1 MTVGMSG
8 KGIMGHND
16 YLLKITSNIYI
27 YISLYIVHIYVC
39 IYIYLHNLSGNF
51 PSGLTSLP
59 LRNIDY
65 LIKPQH

>member
-1 MTVGMSG
+1 MSG

-27 YISLYIVHIYVC
+27 YIYKFVYSAYICMYV
-39 IYIYLHNLSGNF
+39 YIYLHNLSGNF